1 MCTMYVPRYQSTDSH
16 PQPPLAPPTASLLSV
31 ISGSACGCAVSPPI
45 RNKPITLLSSRH
57 LTAPAV
63 GALSLGECGLVPAWS
78 GSIGV
83 GSPGPLCTSSPG
95 PGPALLPPRAS
106 HSHSQT
112 EDPHFSPAPPSGAQ
126 NRSTGLAKGQNP
138 FIPLFLISLF
148 LSAPRNSFLS
158 RQCQC
163 EPKALLKIG
172 SCRQAPAGVANLP
185 GLQLAEVW
193 CELPRKEPWA

>member
-1 MCTMYVPRYQSTDSH
+1 M
-16 PQPPLAPPTASLLSV
+16 
-31 ISGSACGCAVSPPI
+31 I
-45 RNKPITLLSSRH
+45 RNKSHHAPQLTPSQGL

-63 GALSLGECGLVPAWS
+63 GALSLGECGLPSCPLVPAWS
-78 GSIGV
+78 GSVGV

-126 NRSTGLAKGQNP
+126 NRSTGLAEGQNP
-138 FIPLFLISLF
+138 FIPLFLTSLF
-148 LSAPRNSFLS
+148 LSAPTNSFLS
-158 RQCQC
+158 HQCQC
-163 EPKALLKIG
+163 EPKALLQIG

-185 GLQLAEVW
+185 GLQLAEAQ
-193 CELPRKEPWA
+193 ERLPRKEPWA